1 MRAPWAY
8 SHAIMLIALSRRDVV
23 AGLCVAGLLL
33 PEAIAYASIAG
44 LAPQHGVFAAVA
56 GLLVYALVGRSRF
69 AIVAPTSSSAA
80 ILAAAAASA
89 EAVQSADQRLA
100 LAAGAVLLTGVFFV
114 CASVARMGALAQFIS
129 RPVLRGFA
137 WGLAAIIV
145 LRQAPAL
152 TGLALETHT
161 AGGFI
166 WALAWRAWE
175 VNLASIVMGLGALV
189 LLLGL
194 RRWPWAPAP
203 FVTMSLALGVGGLVD
218 LDALGVARVGHLD
231 MTPIMPGLPQ
241 LSVDSWEALGRVALP
256 LVLIIFA
263 ESWGSMRSLGLRHG
277 DRLAPRRELFALGL
291 ANVVSGLLRGL
302 PVGAGF
308 SASSANEAAGAES
321 RMAGLVAAL
330 CMVALVG
337 LFAPLV
343 ARVPQPVLAAVVIH
357 AVLPALDPRPLLM
370 LWRIGRDQYLALA
383 AAVGVLLFGVVDG
396 MVLAVALSVVATLG
410 RLASPRIER
419 LGRLPGSRA
428 YVDLAA
434 HPQALTDPRILVV
447 RPTEPLFFANAETVF
462 SRMGEVLAA
471 GQGTPVVILSLEDSS
486 DLDATAL
493 EALIEWEAQLVGQG
507 RLLLLARCKQHVRDL
522 LLRAHPAL
530 ADPQRSFWSVDE
542 AFEAALALV
551 EALPNEKGATR
562 RPRP

>member
-1 MRAPWAY
+1 MKNVWTNW
-8 SHAIMLIALSRRDVV
+8 DVI
-23 AGLCVAGLLL
+23 AGLSVAGLLL

-56 GLLVYALVGRSRF
+56 GLLVYGLAGRSRF

-89 EAVQSADQRLA
+89 ETLQSADQRLA
-100 LAAGAVLLTGVFFV
+100 LAAGAVLLTGVFFL
-114 CASVARMGALAQFIS
+114 CASVARMGVLAQFIS

-137 WGLAAIIV
+137 FGLAAVIA

-152 TGLALETHT
+152 TGLALDSHT
-161 AGGFI
+161 AGGLV
-166 WALAWRAWE
+166 WALAWRLWE
-175 VNLASIVMGLGALV
+175 ANGVSLGLGLGALA

-203 FVTMSLALGVGGLVD
+203 FIALSAGVVCSAMFD

-231 MTPIMPGLPQ
+231 VTPMRPGLPD
-241 LSVDSWEALGRVALP
+241 LSQESWEALGRVVLP
-256 LVLIIFA
+256 LALIIFA
-263 ESWGSMRSLGLRHG
+263 ESWGAMRSLGLRHG
-277 DRLAPRRELFALGL
+277 DRLNPQRELFALGL
-291 ANVVSGLLRGL
+291 ANIASGLLRGL

-308 SASSANEAAGAES
+308 SASSVNEAAGAGS
-321 RMAGLVAAL
+321 RLAGVVAAL
-330 CMVALVG
+330 CMVALVA

-343 ARVPQPVLAAVVIH
+343 ARIPLPVLAAVVIY
-357 AVLPALDPRPLLM
+357 AVLPALDPRPLLI
-370 LWRIGRDQYLALA
+370 LWRIGRDQYVALA

-396 MVLAVALSVVATLG
+396 MVMAVALSVAATLG

-419 LGRLPGSRA
+419 LGRLADSHA
-428 YVDLAA
+428 FVDVIA
-434 HPQALTDPRILVV
+434 HPQAITDPRILVA
-447 RPTEPLFFANAETVF
+447 RPTQALFFANAETVF
-462 SRMGEVLAA
+462 ARLHESLPA
-471 GQGTPVVILSLEDSS
+471 GRGTPVVILSLEDSS

-493 EALIEWEAQLVGQG
+493 EALIDWEAQLAGQG
-507 RLLLLARCKQHVRDL
+507 RVLLLARCKQHVRDL

-542 AFEAALALV
+542 AFDAALARL
-551 EALPNEKGATR
+551 EEPPK
-562 RPRP
+562 

>member
-8 SHAIMLIALSRRDVV
+8 SHAIMVIALSRRDVV

-44 LAPQHGVFAAVA
+44 LAPQHGVFAAIA
-56 GLLVYALVGRSRF
+56 GLLAYALLGRSRF

-89 EAVQSADQRLA
+89 EVVQSPDQRLA
-100 LAAGAVLLTGVFFV
+100 LAAGAVLLTGVFLLG
-114 CASVARMGALAQFIS
+114 ASLARMGALAQFIS

-137 WGLAAIIV
+137 FGLAVIIV

-152 TGLALETHT
+152 TGLALESHS
-161 AGGFI
+161 AGGFV
-166 WALAWRAWE
+166 WALAWRLWDI
-175 VNLASIVMGLGALV
+175 NGASLGLGLGALA

-203 FVTMSLALGVGGLVD
+203 FIALS
-218 LDALGVARVGHLD
+218 LGVACAYAFDLDGLGVASVGHLD
-231 MTPIMPGLPQ
+231 VTPMAPGLPD
-241 LSVDSWEALGRVALP
+241 LSQESWEALGRVALP

-277 DRLAPRRELFALGL
+277 DRLDPRRELFALGL
-291 ANVVSGLLRGL
+291 ANIASGLLRGL

-308 SASSANEAAGAES
+308 SASSANEAAGAVS
-321 RMAGLVAAL
+321 RMAGLVAGL
-330 CMVALVG
+330 CMVALAA

-343 ARVPQPVLAAVVIH
+343 ARIPQPVLAAVVIS
-357 AVLPALDPRPLLM
+357 AVSPALDPRPLLH

-428 YVDLAA
+428 YVDLGA
-434 HPQALTDPRILVV
+434 HPEALCDPRILVV
-447 RPTEPLFFANAETVF
+447 RPTEALFFANAETVF
-462 SRMGEVLAA
+462 ARMADALPA

-493 EALIEWEAQLVGQG
+493 EALIEWEALLAAQG
-507 RLLLLARCKQHVRDL
+507 RVLLLARCKQHVRDL
-522 LLRAHPAL
+522 LLRAHPPL
-530 ADPQRSFWSVDE
+530 ADPKRSFWSVDE

-551 EALPNEKGATR
+551 EPK
-562 RPRP
+562 RP

>member
-1 MRAPWAY
+1 M
-8 SHAIMLIALSRRDVV
+8 MNALLRRDVI

-33 PEAIAYASIAG
+33 PEAVAYASIAG
-44 LAPQHGVFAAVA
+44 LPPQHGVFAAIA
-56 GLLVYALVGRSRF
+56 GLLVYGLLGRSRF

-89 EAVQSADQRLA
+89 EVAQTPEQRLA
-100 LAAGAVLLTGVFFV
+100 LAAGAVLLTGVFLL

-137 WGLAAIIV
+137 FGLAVIIV

-152 TGLALETHT
+152 TGLELEAHT
-161 AGGFI
+161 AGGFV
-166 WALAWRAWE
+166 WALAWRLWE
-175 VNLASIVMGLGALV
+175 VNGASLGLGLGALA

-203 FVTMSLALGVGGLVD
+203 FIALSVGVACGYVFD
-218 LDALGVARVGHLD
+218 LGALGVASVGHLD
-231 MTPIMPGLPQ
+231 VTPMAPGLPA
-241 LSVDSWEALGRVALP
+241 LSQDSWEALGRVALP

-277 DRLAPRRELFALGL
+277 DRLNPQRELLALGL
-291 ANVVSGLLRGL
+291 ANIASGLLRGL

-308 SASSANEAAGAES
+308 SASSANEAAGATS
-321 RMAGLVAAL
+321 RMAGLVAGL
-330 CMVALVG
+330 CMVVLAA

-343 ARVPQPVLAAVVIH
+343 ARIPQPALAAVVVY
-357 AVLPALDPRPLLM
+357 AVLPALDPRPLLD

-383 AAVGVLLFGVVDG
+383 AALGVPLLGVVDG

-419 LGRLPGSRA
+419 LGRLADSRA
-428 YVDLAA
+428 YVDLVA

-447 RPTEPLFFANAETVF
+447 RPTEALFFANAETVF
-462 SRMGEVLAA
+462 SRLGESLPA
-471 GQGTPVVILSLEDSS
+471 GPGTPVVILSLEDSS

-493 EALIEWEAQLVGQG
+493 EALIEWEAQLAGQG
-507 RLLLLARCKQHVRDL
+507 RVLLLARCKQHVRDL
-522 LLRAHPAL
+522 LLRAYPAL
-530 ADPQRSFWSVDE
+530 ADPRRSFWSVDE

-551 EALPNEKGATR
+551 EPPPK
-562 RPRP
+562 